1 MEHTKLL
8 LAIPMALLV
17 SAGAYAQA
25 PPAVAM
31 KDAAKKAAVAPAAR
45 VWVPTKTAGGQP
57 DIQGIWT
64 NPTITPFER
73 PVALGNKATLTEEE
87 VKEMERK
94 AAANSGDR
102 APKPGDPGS
111 YNRAWGDAGTKVVST
126 RATSL
131 VVEPANGRVPVKA
144 AAEARRNYDLAHVAD
159 SYEHMS
165 VWDRCITRGVPAGM
179 FPAGYNNAYQIL
191 QTPGYVTILYEMIH
205 ETRVIPTDN
214 SPHLPSNIRL
224 WNGDSRGH
232 WEGNTLVVD
241 ITNYN
246 DKGWIATS
254 GATQRI
260 KGIHI
265 SEKLHVVERFTRTDA
280 DTLLYEVTIDDPE
293 TYERPWKVS
302 IPLSRDPEYMIYEY
316 ACQEGN
322 MAVGNI
328 LRGGRAHDK

>member
-1 MEHTKLL
+1 
-8 LAIPMALLV
+8 
-17 SAGAYAQA
+17 
-25 PPAVAM
+25 
-31 KDAAKKAAVAPAAR
+31 
-45 VWVPTKTAGGQP
+45 
-57 DIQGIWT
+57 
-64 NPTITPFER
+64 
-73 PVALGNKATLTEEE
+73 
-87 VKEMERK
+87 
-94 AAANSGDR
+94 
-102 APKPGDPGS
+102 
-111 YNRAWGDAGTKVVST
+111 
-126 RATSL
+126 
-131 VVEPANGRVPVKA
+131 
-144 AAEARRNYDLAHVAD
+144 
-159 SYEHMS
+159 MS